1 MPIPFLPSTKSAFLC
16 FFCLRNPHFRAFR
29 AQNRGSC
36 AFLASEPS
44 FSGFLSTKSRFLS
57 SGGRLSFGEWW
68 VLSCILTF
76 VVCLSNFYELFLLKL
91 PLRVCWSM
99 LAVALLPER
108 TCRALLPE
116 RTCRSI
122 AALGLLPEHTC
133 RSVVAMTWLPLSYRG
148 AAAGML
154 PPLPECYLRRRN
166 TLPPPVERRR
176 RRNAIA
182 TTGGTP
188 PPLPEGIWLL

>member
-1 MPIPFLPSTKSAFLC
+1 MPIPFLPSTKSGFLC
-16 FFCLRNPHFRAFR
+16 AFCLRNPHFRAFR

-36 AFLASEPS
+36 ALLAFGTLVFGLFEHKIEV
-44 FSGFLSTKSRFLS
+44 FVL
-57 SGGRLSFGEWW
+57 GRAFVFWEWW

-108 TCRALLPE
+108 TCR
-116 RTCRSI
+116 SI
-122 AALGLLPEHTC
+122 AALGLLPLRTS
-133 RSVVAMTWLPLSYRG
+133 RSVAIVTWLPLISYRG

-154 PPLPECYLRRRN
+154 SPPAEYF
-166 TLPPPVERRR
+166 
-176 RRNAIA
+176 A

-188 PPLPEGIWLL
+188 PTPECY

>member
-36 AFLASEPS
+36 ALF
-44 FSGFLSTKSRFLS
+44 GFGTLV
-57 SGGRLSFGEWW
+57 FGHFEHKIGIFVLGSAFVFWDWW

-91 PLRVCWSM
+91 PLRVCRSV
-99 LAVALLPER
+99 LAGALLP
-108 TCRALLPE
+108 L
-116 RTCRSI
+116 RTCRSV
-122 AALGLLPEHTC
+122 AA
-133 RSVVAMTWLPLSYRG
+133 VTWLPLSSYRG

-154 PPLPECYLRRRN
+154 SPPAECF
-166 TLPPPVERRR
+166 
-176 RRNAIA
+176 A

-188 PPLPEGIWLL
+188 TPECYCHHRQNASAAAGGDLVALSLL

>member
-36 AFLASEPS
+36 ALF
-44 FSGFLSTKSRFLS
+44 GFGTLVFGLFEHKIEVFVL
-57 SGGRLSFGEWW
+57 GRAFVFWEWW

-91 PLRVCWSM
+91 PLRVCRSV
-99 LAVALLPER
+99 LAGALLPLR
-108 TCRALLPE
+108 T
-116 RTCRSI
+116 S
-122 AALGLLPEHTC
+122 
-133 RSVVAMTWLPLSYRG
+133 RSVATMTWLPLSSYRG

-154 PPLPECYLRRRN
+154 SPPAECF
-166 TLPPPVERRR
+166 
-176 RRNAIA
+176 A

-188 PPLPEGIWLL
+188 PPECY

>member
-36 AFLASEPS
+36 AFLAFGTLVFGLFEHKIEV
-44 FSGFLSTKSRFLS
+44 FVL
-57 SGGRLSFGEWW
+57 GRAFVFWEWW

-91 PLRVCWSM
+91 PLRVCRSI
-99 LAVALLPER
+99 LAVALLPKL
-108 TCRALLPE
+108 C
-116 RTCRSI
+116 
-122 AALGLLPEHTC
+122 C
-133 RSVVAMTWLPLSYRG
+133 RSVAAVKWLPLSSNRG
-148 AAAGML
+148 AAGML
-154 PPLPECYLRRRN
+154 SPPAEYF
-166 TLPPPVERRR
+166 
-176 RRNAIA
+176 A

-188 PPLPEGIWLL
+188 PPECYCHHRRNAATVAGGVVALSLL

>member
-36 AFLASEPS
+36 ALF
-44 FSGFLSTKSRFLS
+44 GFETLIFGLFEHKIEVFVL
-57 SGGRLSFGEWW
+57 GRAFVFWEWW

-91 PLRVCWSM
+91 PLRVCWSV
-99 LAVALLPER
+99 L
-108 TCRALLPE
+108 TGALLPE
-116 RTCRSI
+116 RTCRSV
-122 AALGLLPEHTC
+122 AAVTLLQL
-133 RSVVAMTWLPLSYRG
+133 SSYRG

-154 PPLPECYLRRRN
+154 PP
-166 TLPPPVERRR
+166 PPERRS

-188 PPLPEGIWLL
+188 TPLECYCHHRRNAATAAGGDLVALSLL

>member
-36 AFLASEPS
+36 AFLA
-44 FSGFLSTKSRFLS
+44 
-57 SGGRLSFGEWW
+57 FGTLVFGLFEHKIGIFVLGSAFVFGKWW
-68 VLSCILTF
+68 VLSYILTF

-91 PLRVCWSM
+91 LLRVCWSV
-99 LAVALLPER
+99 L
-108 TCRALLPE
+108 TGALLPE
-116 RTCRSI
+116 RTCRSV
-122 AALGLLPEHTC
+122 AA
-133 RSVVAMTWLPLSYRG
+133 VTWLSLSSYRG

-154 PPLPECYLRRRN
+154 SPPAEYF
-166 TLPPPVERRR
+166 
-176 RRNAIA
+176 A

-188 PPLPEGIWLL
+188 LLPECFATIGGTPPPPPAGIWLL

>member
-1 MPIPFLPSTKSAFLC
+1 MPVPFLPSTKSAFLC

-36 AFLASEPS
+36 AFLAFGTLVFGLFEHKIEV
-44 FSGFLSTKSRFLS
+44 FVL
-57 SGGRLSFGEWW
+57 GRAFVFWEWW

-108 TCRALLPE
+108 TCR
-116 RTCRSI
+116 SI
-122 AALGLLPEHTC
+122 AALGLLPLRTC
-133 RSVVAMTWLPLSYRG
+133 RSVAAVTWLSLSSYRG
-148 AAAGML
+148 ADAGML
-154 PPLPECYLRRRN
+154 SPPAECF
-166 TLPPPVERRR
+166 
-176 RRNAIA
+176 A
-182 TTGGTP
+182 TTGRTP
-188 PPLPEGIWLL
+188 PPPPAGIWLL

>member
-36 AFLASEPS
+36 ALF
-44 FSGFLSTKSRFLS
+44 GFGTLVFGLFEHKIEVFVL
-57 SGGRLSFGEWW
+57 GRAFVFWEWW

-108 TCRALLPE
+108 TCR
-116 RTCRSI
+116 SI
-122 AALGLLPEHTC
+122 AALGLLPLRTS
-133 RSVVAMTWLPLSYRG
+133 RSVATVTWLPLISYRG
-148 AAAGML
+148 AAGML
-154 PPLPECYLRRRN
+154 SPLPECF
-166 TLPPPVERRR
+166 
-176 RRNAIA
+176 A

-188 PPLPEGIWLL
+188 PAGIWLL

>member
-1 MPIPFLPSTKSAFLC
+1 MICRNAIVILPDANFLSSWCQSPSS
-16 FFCLRNPHFRAFR
+16 R
-29 AQNRGSC
+29 AQNRHFC
-36 AFLASEPS
+36 AFFASETLIFGHFEHKIGVLVLFWPSEPS

-91 PLRVCWSM
+91 LLRVCRSI
-99 LAVALLPER
+99 LAVALLPKL
-108 TCRALLPE
+108 C
-116 RTCRSI
+116 
-122 AALGLLPEHTC
+122 C
-133 RSVVAMTWLPLSYRG
+133 RSVAAVTLLQLSSYRG

-154 PPLPECYLRRRN
+154 SPPAECFA
-166 TLPPPVERRR
+166 TTGGTPPAECF
-176 RRNAIA
+176 A

-188 PPLPEGIWLL
+188 PPPPPGIGLL